1 MQHFRLRYL
10 AHDVELFPGEFVI
23 GRSEECQLSID
34 DAMVSRRHALLR
46 VTPTSVTLVDLGS
59 RNGVNLN
66 GTRIKQEADL
76 SHGDRIAI
84 GKHELSL
91 TVVDSHSKRNTTN
104 LARTL
109 GAIDIRDLDLE
120 SARPPEP
127 PTSGR
132 EIGRIIG
139 AFNTLSKLAD
149 KAFALGRAEE
159 AERLLVAC
167 FSDLI
172 AELRKGSTCTPEQLE
187 PFAVYSLRLSTELS
201 KASWVE
207 WMLEVYRVAGLM
219 LPGPAVE
226 GLLMLGPKLK
236 HLSRTLILDYV
247 TALSEQASLTA
258 NERFRLHRLEGLA
271 KRLSTTR

>member
-109 GAIDIRDLDLE
+109 GAIDIRDLELE

-127 PTSGR
+127 TTGR

-139 AFNTLSKLAD
+139 SFNTLSKLAD

-172 AELRKGSTCTPEQLE
+172 AEVRKGSTCTPEQLE
-187 PFAVYSLRLSTELS
+187 PFAVYALRLSTELS

-258 NERFRLHRLEGLA
+258 NERFRFA
-271 KRLSTTR
+271 KRLSTSR

>member
-23 GRSEECQLSID
+23 GRSEDCQLSID

-46 VTPTSVTLVDLGS
+46 VTPSNVTLVDLGS
-59 RNGVNLN
+59 RNGVSLN
-66 GTRIKQEADL
+66 GTRIKQDTAL

-84 GKHELSL
+84 GKHELALS
-91 TVVDSHSKRNTTN
+91 VVDAHSKRNTTN

-109 GAIDIRDLDLE
+109 GAIDIRDLELE
-120 SARPPEP
+120 SARPAE
-127 PTSGR
+127 PTSGK
-132 EIGRIIG
+132 ELARIIG
-139 AFNTLSKLAD
+139 SFNTLSKLAD

-172 AELRKGSTCTPEQLE
+172 AEVQKGTVCTSEQLE
-187 PFAVYSLRLSTELS
+187 PFAVYALRLSTELS

-207 WMLEVYRVAGLM
+207 WMLEVHRLAGLM

-226 GLLMLGPKLK
+226 GLLTLGPKLK

-247 TALSEQASLTA
+247 TALSEQTSLTA

-271 KRLSTTR
+271 KRLSSTR

>member
-1 MQHFRLRYL
+1 
-10 AHDVELFPGEFVI
+10 
-23 GRSEECQLSID
+23 
-34 DAMVSRRHALLR
+34 
-46 VTPTSVTLVDLGS
+46 VTLVDLGS
-59 RNGVNLN
+59 RNGVSLN
-66 GTRIKQEADL
+66 GTRIKQDTAL

-84 GKHELSL
+84 GKHELALS
-91 TVVDSHSKRNTTN
+91 VVDAHSKRNTTN

-109 GAIDIRDLDLE
+109 GAIDIRDLELE
-120 SARPPEP
+120 SARPAE
-127 PTSGR
+127 PTSGK
-132 EIGRIIG
+132 ELARIIG
-139 AFNTLSKLAD
+139 SFNTLSKLAD

-172 AELRKGSTCTPEQLE
+172 AEVQKGTVCTSEQLE
-187 PFAVYSLRLSTELS
+187 PFAVYALRLSTELS

-207 WMLEVYRVAGLM
+207 WMLEVHRLAGLM

-226 GLLMLGPKLK
+226 GLLTLGPKLK

-247 TALSEQASLTA
+247 TGLSEQTSLTA

-271 KRLSTTR
+271 KRLSSTR